1 MNRAPT
7 RILTLFLVVGLLASP
22 VGHAAA
28 ALSTDSSGASAAT
41 TGPAASATDAARAD
55 VTYVEDDVTENTTW
69 TADGGPYRIAAD
81 VTVEEGATL
90 TVEPGTAVQPAA
102 DITITVAGTLTAEGT
117 AADPITIATAPQ
129 APDDVRW
136 ASIRYAGDGD
146 SRLSLSHVA
155 LENATNAVTVASP
168 AGRISLSAVTVR
180 NVAQDGVRIADV
192 TGTPR
197 VTVEDSTFADVG
209 GRGVAVTPGTGAVG
223 KSRVTSNSTGLSN
236 VTEHQLALRPGL
248 DTTMDAF
255 YVSYRGHGDIG
266 DVTRGSFR
274 QFGLDLNDN
283 GSVERSLLPL
293 VRNVT
298 SPHKNSYEIQLRRS
312 VTIPADATLRVAYKR
327 VENPNT
333 FGTYPVEVAFETNE
347 VAQTATT
354 VLPFRLRS
362 DGGQPALDEAT
373 SRAGGVTVRDSTFE
387 SVGEQ
392 GVFVAADRTRNV
404 RVTGNSF
411 SGTRGSGVT
420 FRGRE
425 VGGVVAGGNR
435 LAEIGPTADG
445 IRVVARKA
453 SELTL
458 RENRISQA
466 DAGVGLYARNG
477 NVEEIRL
484 SSNVVTD
491 SATGVRVY
499 HRPEYY
505 SQRLSL
511 TATGNRFADNR
522 GRGVSVVAPSSR
534 LRRTTF
540 RGNEISGNGDV
551 GLYFRGNEVARIA
564 LRDNRIERNDAA
576 GVRVLAGKFLHSSVR
591 NNTLVE
597 NRGDGMVARTGLV
610 VHNLSLSEN
619 RALDNAGV
627 GLNINNSLTHAGAVN
642 LTDNLVA
649 ANAYGIRVAGAFDG
663 RILNNTVVFNTHGDA
678 PVELR
683 DYRPGTGIVVEEG
696 DAGAIFRTGDVSETL
711 RELVDDQQV
720 EKRLD
725 DRVPDT
731 YTVVLRPD
739 REAYVWEGS
748 ETALSVRAL
757 SEDIPTGVVLRKA
770 DENRQ
775 GVVVRGND
783 VYGHVRGM
791 TVNVE
796 TLVDANT
803 TTRLFVNATRT
814 VVAERNYWGA
824 DGGPTHASIHPEGT
838 GDLVV
843 TRQGW
848 VDFIP
853 SASSPFGP
861 ERERPVA
868 SVAASPNPVAVGEP
882 VVLSGRASSD
892 ADGRVEEYRFTL
904 LPPENGTLENVTGP
918 TKSGPSSPDA
928 TATFGTAGNYTVS
941 LVVEDDLGVE
951 SASPANAT
959 VAVRNE
965 SAMPTTTTE
974 SATTNPTTTAAFE
987 PPVNATTTPADSSE
1001 GGLVP
1006 QMSVF
1011 TTLGGLL
1018 GLLLYGGGLA
1028 LGGVGAV
1035 QTVRRAGVPADGK
1048 TINGLAVAG
1057 ISVWVVS
1064 GLLGTDGL
1072 LAVGA
1077 ASGVLWVALIVL
1089 LWALVRFLLD

>member
-1 MNRAPT
+1 
-7 RILTLFLVVGLLASP
+7 LVVGLLASP
-22 VGHAAA
+22 VGLAAA
-28 ALSTDSSGASAAT
+28 ALPTDSLDVSAAT
-41 TGPAASATDAARAD
+41 AGPAASATDAARAD

-69 TADGGPYRIAAD
+69 TAEEGPYRIAAD

-90 TVEPGTAVQPAA
+90 AVEPGTAVQPAA
-102 DITITVAGTLTAEGT
+102 DIRITVEGTLTAEGT
-117 AADPITIATAPQ
+117 ADDPVTIATAPQ

-136 ASIRYAGDGD
+136 ASIRYAGGAD

-155 LENATNAVTVASP
+155 LENATNGVTVGSSV
-168 AGRISLSAVTVR
+168 GRVSLSDVTVR
-180 NVAQDGVRIADV
+180 NVEQDGIRIADV
-192 TGTPR
+192 DRTPS
-197 VTVEDSTFADVG
+197 VTVEDSTVIDVG
-209 GRGVAVTPGTGAVG
+209 GRGVAATPGTGAVG
-223 KSRVTSNSTGLSN
+223 ESRVSSNSTGLSN
-236 VTEHQLALRPGL
+236 RTEHQLALRPGL
-248 DTTMDAF
+248 DTTMDALN
-255 YVSYRGHGDIG
+255 VSYRGHGD
-266 DVTRGSFR
+266 VSHVNRSSFR
-274 QFGLDLNDN
+274 QFGLDRNDN

-293 VRNVT
+293 VKNVT
-298 SPHKNSYEIQLRRS
+298 RGANSYEIELRRS
-312 VTIPADATLRVAYKR
+312 VTIPADVTLRVAYDWVK
-327 VENPNT
+327 NPNT

-347 VAQTATT
+347 VGQTATT

-362 DGGQPALDEAT
+362 DERQPALDATTT
-373 SRAGGVTVRDSTFE
+373 SRVGGLAVRDSTFE
-387 SVGEQ
+387 EISEQ
-392 GVFVAADRTRNV
+392 GVFVAADKARNV

-411 SGTRGSGVT
+411 ADTRGSGVT
-420 FRGRE
+420 FRGRA
-425 VGGVVAGGNR
+425 VGRVVVGGNR

-445 IRVVARKA
+445 VRVVARKA
-453 SELTL
+453 SDLTL
-458 RENRISQA
+458 RGNRISGA
-466 DAGVGLYARNG
+466 DAGVGLYARSG
-477 NVEEIRL
+477 NVYGVRL

-511 TATGNRFADNR
+511 TATDNRLADNR
-522 GRGVSVVAPSSR
+522 GRGFSVVAPSSR
-534 LRRTTF
+534 VRQTTF

-551 GLYFRGNEVARIA
+551 GLYLRGNEVARIA

-576 GVRVLAGKFLHSSVR
+576 GVGLLAGKFLHSSVR
-591 NNTLVE
+591 NNTLAE

-610 VHNLSLSEN
+610 VHNLSLAEN
-619 RALDNAGV
+619 RVLDNAGV
-627 GLNINNSLTHAGAVN
+627 GLNINNSLTHAGTVN

-683 DYRPGTGIVVEEG
+683 EYRPGTGIVVEEG

-711 RELVDDQQV
+711 EELVDDEEV

-725 DRVPDT
+725 GRVPDT

-739 REAYVWEGS
+739 SEAYVWKGS
-748 ETALSVRAL
+748 ESALSVRAL
-757 SEDIPTGVVLRKA
+757 SEDIPTGVVLRKG

-783 VYGHVRGM
+783 VYGHTRGM
-791 TVNVE
+791 MVNVS

-824 DGGPTHASIHPEGT
+824 DSGPTHASIHPEGT

-853 SASSPFGP
+853 SAESPFGP
-861 ERERPVA
+861 RRERPVA
-868 SVAASPNPVAVGEP
+868 NVTASPNPVAVGEP

-892 ADGRVEEYRFTL
+892 ADGRVEAYRFGL
-904 LPPENGTLENVTGP
+904 RPPKNGTLENVTGP
-918 TKSGPSSPDA
+918 TRSGPSVPDA
-928 TATFGTAGNYTVS
+928 TATFGATGNYTVS
-941 LVVEDDLGVE
+941 VSVEDDLGVE

-959 VAVRNE
+959 VTVLNE
-965 SAMPTTTTE
+965 SAMPTTTE
-974 SATTNPTTTAAFE
+974 SSAADPATTKPADPSKNE
-987 PPVNATTTPADSSE
+987 TTTPDGSE
-1001 GGLVP
+1001 SGFLP
-1006 QMSVF
+1006 QVSAF

-1035 QTVRRAGVPADGK
+1035 QTVRRAGVPVGGK

-1077 ASGVLWVALIVL
+1077 ASGVLWVALIAL
-1089 LWALVRFLLD
+1089 LWALVRFVLD